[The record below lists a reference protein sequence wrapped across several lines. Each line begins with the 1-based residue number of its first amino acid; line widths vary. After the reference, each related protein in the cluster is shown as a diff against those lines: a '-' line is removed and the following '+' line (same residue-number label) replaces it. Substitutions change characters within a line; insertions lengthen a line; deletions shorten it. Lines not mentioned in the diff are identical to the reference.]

1 MGLVDDQNPQRRWRA
16 LTRFIGRCRSRKRK
30 NQHAYRNFACL
41 LTHVVLLPR
50 VQRREGV
57 TESRIGGGWARIC
70 GVVAA
75 AADVTRLLLAWGGGD
90 REALE
95 RLVLLVQHE
104 LRQIARKHMAGE
116 RAGHSLQPTAL
127 VNEAYLRLID
137 LERVKWQNR
146 THFFAM
152 ASRMMRRVLVDVAR
166 AKGYRKRGGGVQRV
180 TFIESLVP
188 AKQPEYDVIALDDAL
203 QALEVLDA
211 RKVRVVEMR
220 FFGGLTV
227 NETAKALGVSR
238 DTVIRDWQFSKDW
251 LRRQVRRSGDSAQ

>member
-1 MGLVDDQNPQRRWRA
+1 
-16 LTRFIGRCRSRKRK
+16 
-30 NQHAYRNFACL
+30 
-41 LTHVVLLPR
+41 
-50 VQRREGV
+50 V
-57 TESRIGGGWARIC
+57 TG
-70 GVVAA
+70 
-75 AADVTRLLLAWGGGD
+75 LLLAWSGGD

-95 RLVLLVQHE
+95 RLVPLVQHE

-146 THFFAM
+146 AHFFAM
-152 ASRMMRRVLVDVAR
+152 ASRMMRRILVDAAR

-180 TFIESLVP
+180 TFIEDLAPV
-188 AKQPEYDVIALDDAL
+188 KQPEYDVIALDDAL
-203 QALEVLDA
+203 QALEALDA

-227 NETAKALGVSR
+227 EETAAALGVSR
-238 DTVIRDWQFSKDW
+238 DTVMRDWQFSRDW
-251 LRRQVRRSGDSAQ
+251 LRRQVARSGDPKRGVT